1 MSRVAR
7 LAELR
12 RKQQHKQGPPAAT
25 TPDEP
30 AVPAGAEQ
38 GVAGTEE
45 AVEAATEDATEDAED
60 AMSSEKP
67 TQTSTYNSDLKLDLA
82 PLLTKAQ
89 LGTDRA
95 VNRLVQQK
103 YEQ

>member
-12 RKQQHKQGPPAAT
+12 RKQQHKQDPPAGDV
-25 TPDEP
+25 PDEP
-30 AVPAGAEQ
+30 AAPAGAEQ
-38 GVAGTEE
+38 VAGTEE
-45 AVEAATEDATEDAED
+45 AVEAATEDATEEED

-95 VNRLVQQK
+95 VNRLVQQR